1 VRSRRERGKTG
12 NGFENLIFTPRYI
25 LWTGHL
31 RDGCGHAAAV
41 EKGKRRAQRA
51 GRIGKGRRGPSG
63 RWKLSQRP
71 SVELVSRVRVCSE
84 RKILLAGC
92 WWLICCERKVLLAG
106 A

>member
-1 VRSRRERGKTG
+1 VRGRRERGKTG

-71 SVELVSRVRVCSE
+71 SVELVSRNPGGGLNFSGVN
-84 RKILLAGC
+84 LLKFGSPSFPFV
-92 WWLICCERKVLLAG
+92 WLSV
-106 A
+106 